1 MRLPILVILV
11 FSEMKKILVSL
22 NSIHLIWLAPV
33 LAILFL
39 TIIGPLV
46 FGVSA
51 QQQNPSQ
58 PLTLP
63 ELNKMLRERVGRIR
77 PEADAAAYVERFG
90 IAFDPTFEVITSLR
104 ANGARQHLINAIK
117 RAAERSSASL
127 EDKGVSG
134 GAQAPDPFI
143 EEGREVAR
151 KYLDKLPDFICQQV
165 IERYYNLGSYGTWN
179 RFDTLT
185 YELAYNGGRESYNPI
200 KVADGPAT
208 RPIEQ
213 AGGAYSTGD
222 FASGIAALF
231 DPGTKTVFKFAGRES
246 LDNRQTLVYDFRTP
260 PESSRWEVKAE
271 GGPSM
276 IAGYSGAIWIDEETK
291 QVLRMDQAADDLPR
305 GFPVTSAESY
315 VNYGIV
321 KVRGLDADF
330 LLPVRAEFI
339 IANRC
344 QYHYFRNL
352 IYFNSYRKFETDIKI
367 LLDHPTPPPKKQ

>member
-1 MRLPILVILV
+1 
-11 FSEMKKILVSL
+11 
-22 NSIHLIWLAPV
+22 
-33 LAILFL
+33 
-39 TIIGPLV
+39 
-46 FGVSA
+46 
-51 QQQNPSQ
+51 
-58 PLTLP
+58 
-63 ELNKMLRERVGRIR
+63 MLCECVGRVR

-90 IAFDPTFEVITSLR
+90 IAFDPTFDVVTNLR

-117 RAAERSSASL
+117 RVAERSLAPSK
-127 EDKGVSG
+127 DKLVAV
-134 GAQAPDPFI
+134 GAQTPDPFI
-143 EEGREVAR
+143 EEAREVAR
-151 KYLDKLPDFICQQV
+151 KYLDDLPDFICQQV
-165 IERYYNLGSYGTWN
+165 IERYYNLGGYGTWN

-231 DPGTKTVFKFAGRES
+231 DPETKAGFKLAGRER
-246 LDNRQTLVYDFRTP
+246 LDNRQTLVYDFRVP
-260 PESSRWEVKAE
+260 PESSKWEVKAE
-271 GGPSM
+271 GGPAM
-276 IAGYSGAIWIDEETK
+276 IAGYSGAVWIDEETR
-291 QVLRMDQAADDLPR
+291 QVLRMDQAADNLPK
-305 GFPVTSAESY
+305 GFPVTSSESY

-339 IANRC
+339 IADRC

-352 IYFNSYRKFETDIKI
+352 IHFNSYRKFETDIKI